1 MTSVF
6 ANVGRMLLTLVIV
19 AIAGGLGVVLWRY
32 YMEAPWTRDGLVHAD
47 VVTLAPDVSGLV
59 IEVLVRENQT
69 VKKGDVLFHIDP
81 SRFEIA
87 LRLAEA
93 QVQSRQA
100 ASEEAASILA
110 RFEGAGELAVTQEAV
125 ANQRYAA
132 AIAKAAYDQAVAD
145 RDLAK
150 LNLDRTK
157 VRASVNGAVTNFD
170 LKPGDYVT
178 AGKGVFPLVDT
189 DSLAVNGFFEETK
202 LSRIKVGDKVRV
214 TLMGGGTYSGT
225 VEGIAAAIS
234 GDIPQD
240 SQLLQNVNPVF
251 NWVRLARRIPV
262 RITLDPPVD
271 RSQLISGRS
280 ATVEIL
286 ERDPTK

>member
-6 ANVGRMLLTLVIV
+6 ANVGRILLTLVIV
-19 AIAGGLGVVLWRY
+19 AVAGGLGVALWRY
-32 YMEAPWTRDGLVHAD
+32 YMDAPWTRDGLVHAD

-59 IEVLVRENQT
+59 IEVLVRENQA

-87 LRLAEA
+87 LRLTEA

-110 RFEGAGELAVTQEAV
+110 RFVGAGDLAVTEEAV
-125 ANQRYAA
+125 ANQRYAT

-150 LNLDRTK
+150 LNLDRTR
-157 VRASVNGAVTNFD
+157 VRASVNGIVTNFD
-170 LKPGDYVT
+170 LKPGDYVA

-189 DSLAVNGFFEETK
+189 DSLAVDGFFEETK
-202 LSRIKVGDKVRV
+202 LAHIQVGDKARV
-214 TLMGGGTYSGT
+214 TLMGGGTYDGK
-225 VEGIAAAIS
+225 VQGIAAAVS
-234 GDIPQD
+234 GNIPQD
-240 SQLLQNVNPVF
+240 GRLLQNVNPVF

-271 RSQLISGRS
+271 RTQLIAGRT

-286 ERDPTK
+286 GEK

>member
-1 MTSVF
+1 MTSIF
-6 ANVGRMLLTLVIV
+6 ANVGRILLTLVIV
-19 AIAGGLGVVLWRY
+19 AVAGGLGVALWRY
-32 YMEAPWTRDGLVHAD
+32 YMDAPWTRDGLVHAD

-59 IEVLVRENQT
+59 TEVLVRENQP

-110 RFEGAGELAVTQEAV
+110 RFVGAGDLAVTEEAV
-125 ANQRYAA
+125 TNQRYAT

-157 VRASVNGAVTNFD
+157 VRASVNGVVTNFD
-170 LKPGDYVT
+170 LKPGDYVA

-189 DSLAVNGFFEETK
+189 DSLAVDGFFEETK
-202 LSRIKVGDKVRV
+202 LGRIKVGDKARV
-214 TLMGGGTYSGT
+214 TLMGGGSYDGT
-225 VEGIAAAIS
+225 VQGIAAAVS
-234 GDIPQD
+234 GNIQQD
-240 SQLLQNVNPVF
+240 GRLLQNVNPVF

-262 RITLDPPVD
+262 RVTLDPPVD
-271 RSQLISGRS
+271 RTQLIAGRT

-286 ERDPTK
+286 EQR